1 MKLIHLRLRRLEPL
15 RSPKACNTL
24 LVSAMT
30 LTTREQGLFE
40 NVRDELQMIA
50 NTESS
55 ELIKKVVKLNGL
67 IKCLHKGAV
76 EDPDLISDLFD
87 QLKDSLAKGRGEQ
100 EKRIAMKRA
109 LNLEAKEREK
119 EQRQAAKKQKL
130 IHDSISEASESADV
144 PVDDAQQEGVESVQ
158 GDTESIGDGDQNL
171 SREGSNLEFTASP
184 ATGVT
189 SGVKRNRNMGYNEP
203 KADATTTTQGLPVD
217 PADLSEA
224 SNTDERLEHRLSPVG
239 TRSGSPRTTSD
250 KTDSSAL
257 SPESAL
263 SVAELPAVSG
273 ISPMGGTIT
282 TAAELPAVKASRP
295 LENMVPSGMEI
306 TFNTVTQVAG
316 ETTSY
321 DAERAEQTERPN
333 GSSIEQTILTVT
345 PQLPTVD
352 HSVTMTLPNNSDDSS
367 IKEVVPASK
376 KRNEAQEI
384 MNQIVKQAWP
394 KFSGRTK
401 SDNKRD
407 HDMDEIMSMIERL
420 NFWVIQYRII
430 IFAEKRLRSPGI
442 MAKVSE
448 LTDESDPVAVYHAI
462 EASSAK
468 EYDAKLHRIFGQVR
482 LVKAV
487 QEKVDRGYVPK
498 QAKLLPGTL
507 PIEYTKLSL
516 QDMAEEMTNGEPK
529 DVQIRTWEKL
539 RREHQAG
546 KKWMKIMESF
556 GGEGIVFIL
565 LFASKYTS
573 SGFVALSL
581 FTDLYR
587 NGQMSAVMLFRAL
600 TPTFNGHASSSSF
613 LRSLA

>member
-1 MKLIHLRLRRLEPL
+1 
-15 RSPKACNTL
+15 
-24 LVSAMT
+24 MT
-30 LTTREQGLFE
+30 LTSREQGLFE

-50 NTESS
+50 HTESS
-55 ELIKKVVKLNGL
+55 ELIKKFVKLDGL

-76 EDPDLISDLFD
+76 EDPDLIGDLFD
-87 QLKDSLAKGRGEQ
+87 QLKPSLAKGRGEQ

-119 EQRQAAKKQKL
+119 EQRQAAKKRKL

-144 PVDDAQQEGVESVQ
+144 PVDDAQ
-158 GDTESIGDGDQNL
+158 
-171 SREGSNLEFTASP
+171 EGSNLEFTASP
-184 ATGVT
+184 ATGVA

-224 SNTDERLEHRLSPVG
+224 SNTDERLKHRLSPVG
-239 TRSGSPRTTSD
+239 TRSGSPRTTSG

-263 SVAELPAVSG
+263 SIAELPAVSG

-295 LENMVPSGMEI
+295 LENMAPSGMEI
-306 TFNTVTQVAG
+306 AFNTVTQVAG

-333 GSSIEQTILTVT
+333 GSSIEQTVLTVT

-367 IKEVVPASK
+367 MEEVVPASK

-384 MNQIVKQAWP
+384 MNQIDKKVWP

-442 MAKVSE
+442 MAKVAE
-448 LTDESDPVAVYHAI
+448 LTDESDPVAVFHAI

-468 EYDAKLHRIFGQVR
+468 ENDAKLHRIFGQVR
-482 LVKAV
+482 LVKTV

-507 PIEYTKLSL
+507 PIEYTKLFL
-516 QDMAEEMTNGEPK
+516 QDMAKEMTNGEPK
-529 DVQIRTWEKL
+529 NVQIRTWEKL

-565 LFASKYTS
+565 LFANVSSHAFSRTYTDFQRACVKFIFFKVPSLTRLVGCFGEDALDRFCRSGRIDDVTMDKIRDCEGPTAS
-573 SGFVALSL
+573 SGANEDDDEVE
-581 FTDLYR
+581 
-587 NGQMSAVMLFRAL
+587 
-600 TPTFNGHASSSSF
+600 
-613 LRSLA
+613 